1 MYYSLYNINLIW
13 ITEEPGCIGG
23 RVPFGIETG
32 AIVYYFD
39 KFHEYQ
45 IIKKV
50 QVAYC
55 LFWHLFVGI
64 SFIHVFSSIF
74 YLKAI

>member
-23 RVPFGIETG
+23 RVPFGLETG
-32 AIVYYFD
+32 AIVYYFV

-45 IIKKV
+45 IIKKGSSGILPLLAFV
-50 QVAYC
+50 C
-55 LFWHLFVGI
+55 WH
-64 SFIHVFSSIF
+64 IF
-74 YLKAI
+74 YPCIF